1 MPGIAWLDCLA
12 DAVEQARVRQVPIFV
27 DFVFPG

>member
-1 MPGIAWLDCLA
+1 MPEIAWLRSLA
-12 DAVEQARVRQVPIFV
+12 DAVEQARSRQVPIFV

>member
-1 MPGIAWLDCLA
+1 MPEIAWLERLG
-12 DAVEQARVRQVPIFV
+12 DAVEQARSRQVPIFV

>member
-1 MPGIAWLDCLA
+1 MPEIAWLHRLA
-12 DAVEQARVRQVPIFV
+12 DAVEEARTRPAPIFV

>member
-1 MPGIAWLDCLA
+1 MPEIAWLSRLS
-12 DAVEQARVRQVPIFV
+12 DAVEQARARQVPILV